1 MKKLGFLIGI
11 FLFLAV
17 SGFSQPLPPPVPQDW
32 YPIDT
37 VVAVLLI
44 AGVVLGVKMLKRQ
57 PKAVK
62 V

>member
-11 FLFLAV
+11 FFFSTV

-37 VVAVLLI
+37 VVAVLLLV
-44 AGVVLGVKMLKRQ
+44 GVIWGVIKLKRQ
-57 PKAVK
+57 PKALEA
-62 V
+62 